1 MRQRGTGARLRVA
14 AWVMV
19 PLGLAL
25 LLGGIVFYFMTHRG
39 VTVAGASMEPTLRM
53 GQPVVVQDID
63 ADDIRRGD
71 LLLLQVPGRY
81 QGAPVIQR
89 VIGKGGDHVV
99 SDGERVTVNGKSL
112 TEPYVKTERLPLTL
126 DPYDVRVPE
135 GRLFLLGDNRGNA
148 NDSRFF
154 LDEQSGTVPASGVR
168 GRVNEGL
175 PPTLL
180 TTTALGAAV
189 ILGGAGVGFA
199 AWRRGRTAATTA
211 TAAPTGSAA
220 V

>member
-1 MRQRGTGARLRVA
+1 MQQRGAGARLRVA

-53 GQPVVVQDID
+53 GQPAVVQDID
-63 ADDIRRGD
+63 AEDIRRGD
-71 LLLLQVPGRY
+71 VLLLQVPGRY

-99 SDGERVTVNGKSL
+99 SDGERVTVNGEPL
-112 TEPYVKTERLPLTL
+112 TEPYVNPERPPVALK
-126 DPYDVRVPE
+126 PYDVRVPE

-148 NDSRFF
+148 NDSRYF
-154 LDEQSGTVPASGVR
+154 LDEQSGSVATAGVR

-175 PPTLL
+175 PPTLV
-180 TTTALGAAV
+180 TTTALGAAF

-199 AWRRGRTAATTA
+199 AWRRGRRAAQ
-211 TAAPTGSAA
+211 PA
-220 V
+220 VV